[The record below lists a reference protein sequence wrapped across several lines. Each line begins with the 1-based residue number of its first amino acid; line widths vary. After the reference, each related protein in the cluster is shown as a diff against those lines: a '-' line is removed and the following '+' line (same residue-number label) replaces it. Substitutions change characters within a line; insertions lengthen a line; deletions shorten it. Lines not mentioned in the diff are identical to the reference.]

1 MSLAGEV
8 VMRSNGSI
16 CTIAMFVSYSSMVMM
31 VSPSQFSTSK
41 RPELPPIDGA
51 VIRSLSRLSQ
61 ELSVEPFVP
70 FGYDERQYCSPGFDL
85 PVGSLSRSP
94 WGRYPEYHTSADDL
108 DFVTPERL
116 GESLEAVLG
125 VIGELEASR
134 IYRNVE
140 PFAEPQLGRRGLYS
154 TLGGDESG
162 REKELALLWVLHQ
175 SDGTRPLADI
185 AARSGLG
192 AELLQWAVESL
203 VEAGLLAEVDG

>member
-1 MSLAGEV
+1 M
-8 VMRSNGSI
+8 
-16 CTIAMFVSYSSMVMM
+16 
-31 VSPSQFSTSK
+31 
-41 RPELPPIDGA
+41 
-51 VIRSLSRLSQ
+51 
-61 ELSVEPFVP
+61 
-70 FGYDERQYCSPGFDL
+70 
-85 PVGSLSRSP
+85 
-94 WGRYPEYHTSADDL
+94 
-108 DFVTPERL
+108 TPERL

-185 AARSGLG
+185 AAMSGLDRDGLG
-192 AELLQWAVESL
+192 AAARSL
-203 VEAGLLAEVDG
+203 VEADLLRPV